1 MFEPIEDLSTAR
13 ILISNDDGIHAP
25 GIALLE
31 EIARDLTDDVWVV
44 APEGEQSG
52 TAHSLTL
59 HSPLRYRP
67 VGDDGRHFAVDGTPT
82 DSVLLAV
89 NRLVEGRKP
98 TLLLS
103 GVNRGANIGDDVTYS
118 GTIAAAIEGTLLGV
132 RSMALS
138 QIFRHPDP
146 VPWDCARAHAA
157 AVISR
162 CCAAGWARNVTINVN
177 FPNCHADAVKGIE
190 VVRQG
195 KRKLG
200 DHLIERHDP
209 RGRPYIWIGP
219 QRNEDV
225 TVVGTDI
232 EAVHRNVIS
241 VTPLCVDLTHQP
253 TMLSL
258 KQVFP

>member
-1 MFEPIEDLSTAR
+1 MFEPITDLSEAR
-13 ILISNDDGIHAP
+13 ILISNDDGINAP
-25 GIALLE
+25 GIKLLE
-31 EIARDLTDDVWVV
+31 EVALTLTDDVWVI

-52 TAHSLTL
+52 AGHSLTL
-59 HSPLRYRP
+59 HSPLRYRK
-67 VGDDGRHFAVDGTPT
+67 VKERHYAVDGTPT
-82 DSVLLAV
+82 DAVLLGV
-89 NRLVEGRKP
+89 NRLVEDRRP

-132 RSMALS
+132 QSMALS
-138 QIFRHPDP
+138 QVFRHPDP
-146 VPWDCARAHAA
+146 LPWDTARSHAA
-157 AVISR
+157 DVIRR
-162 CCAAGWARNVTINVN
+162 CCAAGWARNVAINVN
-177 FPNCHADAVKGIE
+177 FPNCGPDEVKGVE

-209 RGRPYIWIGP
+209 RGRPYVWIGP
-219 QRNEDV
+219 ARNEDT

-232 EAVHRNVIS
+232 EAVHRNVIA

-258 KQVFP
+258 KQVFS

>member
-1 MFEPIEDLSTAR
+1 MFEPIEDLSGAR

-31 EIARDLTDDVWVV
+31 EVARTLTDDVWVV

-52 TAHSLTL
+52 AGHSLTL
-59 HSPLRYRP
+59 HSPLRYRR
-67 VGDDGRHFAVDGTPT
+67 VGEGGRHFAVAGTPT

-89 NRLVEGRKP
+89 NKLVDGGKP

-132 RSMALS
+132 RSIALS

-146 VPWDCARAHAA
+146 VPWETARAHAA
-157 AVISR
+157 EVIRR

-177 FPNCHADAVKGIE
+177 FPNCAPDAVKGIE

-200 DHLIERHDP
+200 DDLIERHDP
-209 RGRPYIWIGP
+209 RGRPYVWIGP
-219 QRNEDV
+219 QRNEDI

-232 EAVHRNVIS
+232 EAVHRNVIA